1 MKILSFLLFAVSA
14 YLWYSAR
21 IGDVMNIPTMFEAM
35 AVFISGWGVLI
46 TSQIQGIKGAK
57 TTMTTKFH
65 TINNEDGDGDE
76 DKENDMVVKA
86 GLVILFVSI
95 VIGAAFYL
103 KA

>member
-46 TSQIQGIKGAK
+46 TSQIQGIKSTK
-57 TTMTTKFH
+57 TTITTKFH
-65 TINNEDGDGDE
+65 SINNEEGDGDE
-76 DKENDMVVKA
+76 ENDIVVKV
-86 GLVILFVSI
+86 GLVILFVLI